1 MRRLFLALLLPLV
14 LGACEEK
21 HDQGWLGY
29 GEGDSAMISAP
40 QAGWVTA
47 MKVERGAV
55 VKRGDLLFVLDNVQ
69 QEASAQQALGALGQA
84 ENQLKQ
90 EESNLAYTRIELRRQ
105 ENLARDHAGV
115 PAQLDQAR
123 TNAQQSAARIGQLNA
138 QIAQMQASLKGAAYG
153 LSQRQVVA
161 QTEGPVQDI
170 YFRPGEYVQASTP
183 VISILP
189 PANVYARFFVPET
202 DMAKAKLGQ
211 KVQVNCDGC
220 KPMVATITFIAAQ
233 AEFTPPV
240 IFSVNNREKLVFK
253 LEARGPGGLAIH
265 PGQPV
270 TVKPL

>member
-1 MRRLFLALLLPLV
+1 MRRLAFALIMSLA

-47 MKVERGAV
+47 LKVERGTV
-55 VKRGDLLFVLDNVQ
+55 VKRGDLLFILDSTT
-69 QEASAQQALGALGQA
+69 QEAGREQASGALEQA
-84 ENQLKQ
+84 RASLKQ
-90 EESNLAYTRIELRRQ
+90 EQSNLVYARTELARQ
-105 ENLARDHAGV
+105 ESLARYHAGV
-115 PAQLDQAR
+115 PAQLDLAR
-123 TNAQQSAARIGQLNA
+123 TNAQQSAAKVGQLQAQIGQMEAN
-138 QIAQMQASLKGAAYG
+138 LKGAAYG
-153 LSQRQVVA
+153 LSQRQIVS
-161 QTEGPVQDI
+161 QTDGPVQDI
-170 YFRPGEYVQASTP
+170 FFRPGEYVPPSTP
-183 VISILP
+183 VVSVLP

-202 DMAKAKLGQ
+202 ELPKVKLGQ

-220 KPMVATITFIAAQ
+220 KPMTATITFIAAQ

-240 IFSVNNREKLVFK
+240 IFSVNNREKLVYK
-253 LEARGPGGLAIH
+253 LEARAPGGLAIH